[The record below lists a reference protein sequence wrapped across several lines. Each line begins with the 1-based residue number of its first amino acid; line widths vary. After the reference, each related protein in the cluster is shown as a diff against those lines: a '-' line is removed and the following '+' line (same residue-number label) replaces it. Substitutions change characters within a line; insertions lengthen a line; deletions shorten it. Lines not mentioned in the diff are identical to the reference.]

1 MTEESTSGRVSRR
14 KFLAAAGSVGA
25 VGLAGCTQS
34 GSGGG
39 ENGSDGLSG
48 TIDIAGSSTVF
59 PLATAMAE
67 RFQSEHSDVN
77 INIQS
82 TGSGGGFA
90 NHFCPGR
97 TDFNNASRPIQP
109 EEEQA
114 CSENGITPVELT
126 VATDALTVVV
136 NNEADWVDCITVEEL
151 REIWSADSPPT
162 TWSDVNSDWPDQ
174 ELELY
179 GPTDASGTYDYFI
192 ESIIGEEGS
201 HRQDYSATEQDR
213 TIIQGV
219 QGSPYAIGYLGF
231 AYYSENTESV
241 TAVPIDDGDGPVALD
256 RDGEWGVGV
265 DRPPLGGRREGGDRD
280 DGDASAGFEDGT
292 ARGGGVAVAS
302 HRRRDDDAVGTDRP
316 QALVTDLSERYED
329 LATPDGTDG
338 CMRREVLDENKW
350 RALRYGHAASFIER
364 GGSGTVDLGEVV
376 DRECDRLGVS
386 GIRDVYDADSGAT
399 RQRRILESEG
409 LDALCRDLLL

>member
-14 KFLAAAGSVGA
+14 KFLAATGSVGA

-39 ENGSDGLSG
+39 GGNGGDGLSG

-67 RFQSEHSDVN
+67 RFQEQHSGVN
-77 INIQS
+77 INVQS

-109 EEEQA
+109 TEEET
-114 CSENGITPVELT
+114 CTGNDVTPVELT
-126 VATDALTVVV
+126 VATDALTIIV

-151 REIWSADSPPT
+151 REIYSADDPPS
-162 TWSDVNSDWPDQ
+162 TWSEVNSDWPDQ
-174 ELELY
+174 PLDLY

-192 ESIIGEEGS
+192 EAILGEEGPG

-219 QGSPYAIGYLGF
+219 EGSESAIGYLGF
-231 AYYSENTESV
+231 AYYSQNKDRV
-241 TAVPIDDGDGPVALD
+241 KALGVDDGSGCVEPSL
-256 RDGEWGVGV
+256 E
-265 DRPPLGGRREGGDRD
+265 
-280 DGDASAGFEDGT
+280 T
-292 ARGGGVAVAS
+292 ARAGEYTPLSRPLFTYAKQASLAEEHVAEFARFWLENATSQEIVAEE
-302 HRRRDDDAVGTDRP
+302 VGYVP
-316 QALVTDLSERYED
+316 LSDED
-329 LATPDGTDG
+329 QKEA
-338 CMRREVLDENKW
+338 M
-350 RALRYGHAASFIER
+350 
-364 GGSGTVDLGEVV
+364 
-376 DRECDRLGVS
+376 
-386 GIRDVYDADSGAT
+386 
-399 RQRRILESEG
+399 
-409 LDALCRDLLL
+409 DALETAIENAQG